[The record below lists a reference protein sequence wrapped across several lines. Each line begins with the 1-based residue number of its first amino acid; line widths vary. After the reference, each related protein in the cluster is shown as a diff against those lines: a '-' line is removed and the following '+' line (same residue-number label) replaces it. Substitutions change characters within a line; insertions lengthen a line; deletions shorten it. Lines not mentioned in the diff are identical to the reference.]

1 MHRRDCLLGLLA
13 CAAPA
18 TLWAAMADTV
28 ARIKPSVV
36 LVGTWRET
44 DSPRFQLRGSGFVVG
59 SGLHVAT
66 CGHVVTQA
74 GSDLPVPGLVI
85 QALGPDGQWLRH
97 PVKVL
102 SVDREGDLALLSFD
116 APAVAPVAIADS
128 APVREGDDLAFM
140 GFPIGNLLGYSHVVH
155 RAMVSSITPALLP
168 SPDAGRLQ
176 EKAIR
181 SLRRGNYTIFQLDA
195 VAYPGNSGGPLFRPD
210 TGEVVGIM
218 NMVLVKTTREAALS
232 QPSGIAYAVPS
243 ARLLDLLEH
252 HR

>member
-1 MHRRDCLLGLLA
+1 MQRRDCLLGLLA

-18 TLWAAMADTV
+18 SLWATMADTV

-59 SGLHVAT
+59 SGLRVVT
-66 CGHVVTQA
+66 CGHVVAQA
-74 GSDLPVPGLVI
+74 GADAQVPGLVV
-85 QALGPDGQWLRH
+85 QALGADGQWVRH
-97 PVKVL
+97 AAQL
-102 SVDREGDLALLSFD
+102 QAIDREGDLALLSID
-116 APAVAPVAIADS
+116 APAHAPVTIADS

-155 RAMVSSITPALLP
+155 RAMVSSVTTALLP
-168 SPDAGRLQ
+168 SPDAGRLK
-176 EKAIR
+176 ETAIR

-210 TGEVVGIM
+210 TGEVVGVM

-232 QPSGIAYAVPS
+232 QPSGIAYAVPT
-243 ARLLDLLEH
+243 ARLLELLER